1 MKKRALFALFVLIAA
16 YLTLWPVPIAP
27 VAWQAVRPP
36 GYVGVHAEN
45 QKLSSL
51 QHIFLSGEVGPEHVV
66 IGPDQ
71 KLYTTVQSGHI
82 LRMNPD
88 GSDLQVWADTHGRV
102 LGFDFDSAGNLI
114 AADAMRGLLAVAPDR
129 TITVLTQQV
138 QGQPIVYADA
148 VVVAKSGQIYFTDA
162 STRFPP
168 QRWGGT
174 FEASILDI
182 LEQSA
187 TGRVLAYDPST
198 KQTRVVARG
207 LSFANGIALSQDQQ
221 SLFACET
228 GKYRVWKLSVLA
240 QDLAVTDAPQNRESP
255 QAQVLLDNL
264 PGYPDNLMR
273 GQSGRIWLGFA
284 KPRNAVI
291 DKLSGQPFLR
301 KLILRLPRA
310 LWPIPRPYGHVL
322 AFTES
327 GEVIADLQDPSGKYP
342 ETTSVTETTDR
353 LYIQSL
359 HAKTLGWLP
368 K

>member
-27 VAWQAVRPP
+27 VAWQATRPP
-36 GYVGVHAEN
+36 GYLGVHAEN
-45 QKLSSL
+45 QKLGSL

-88 GSDLQVWADTHGRV
+88 GSDLQVWAETHGRV

-221 SLFACET
+221 SLFVCET

-240 QDLAVTDAPQNRESP
+240 QDLTVTDAPQNRESP

-327 GEVIADLQDPSGKYP
+327 GEVVADLQDPSGKYP

-359 HAKTLGWLP
+359 HAKTLGFLP